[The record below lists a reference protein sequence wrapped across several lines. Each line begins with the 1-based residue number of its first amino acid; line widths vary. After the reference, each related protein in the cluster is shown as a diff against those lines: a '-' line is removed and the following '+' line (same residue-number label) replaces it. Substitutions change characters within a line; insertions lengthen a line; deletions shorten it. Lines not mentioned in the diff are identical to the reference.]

1 MAVWVTILRFM
12 GDLPEPNFTS
22 GVGDI
27 KVLPLFRILLLC
39 VCVHVRMQHGSYD
52 RQTDIQRNK
61 QTDRQK
67 KTEQANQHTKHT
79 STDVYFAIYRIV
91 HNLHGG

>member
-12 GDLPEPNFTS
+12 GDLPEPNFMC

-39 VCVHVRMQHGSYD
+39 VYVRMWHGSYD
-52 RQTDIQRNK
+52 RRTYYTEKQLNEQTDKRE
-61 QTDRQK
+61 R
-67 KTEQANQHTKHT
+67 
-79 STDVYFAIYRIV
+79 V
-91 HNLHGG
+91 G